1 MHRKRRDCPWFPVG
15 VLKCWYG
22 RFSDFEHYYFLL
34 GGMQAEGSPKLPQEF
49 AEMRAA
55 VCDRPSDFAET
66 GCRVCPKFMGA
77 EGPLNRNGGLGIYS
91 VLLGSFTSAGK
102 TEALLLGYGS
112 CFSHAAGHASAFL
125 LRKEQ
130 GSWRRLSYFHNDG
143 PAGLCQKIAGQG
155 DARDLLVCTE
165 EDYGAGAIS
174 VIGFDDSGKVKT
186 NSVLVQTWTFP
197 FRSVE
202 KQKHCSSFAADVK
215 KVSFDAVE
223 ISIFLTS
230 FDVDPP
236 IDCSTES
243 EGTTSKISNS
253 KKFAEVAVF
262 TRSGDTFAPDEKTK
276 RLLSEAEKSRREE

>member
-1 MHRKRRDCPWFPVG
+1 MIIFQ
-15 VLKCWYG
+15 LLNAII
-22 RFSDFEHYYFLL
+22 FLL
-34 GGMQAEGSPKLPQEF
+34 GGMQAGGSPKLPPEF
-49 AEMRAA
+49 VEMRAA

-77 EGPLNRNGGLGIYS
+77 EGPLNRNGGLGIYN

-102 TEALLLGYGS
+102 TEALLFGYGS
-112 CFSHAAGHASAFL
+112 CFSHAAGHTTAFL

-130 GSWRRLSYFHNDG
+130 GSWRRLSYFHNDV
-143 PAGLCQKIAGQG
+143 PVGLCQKISGQG

-186 NSVLVQTWTFP
+186 NSTLVQTWTYP

-202 KQKHCSSFAADVK
+202 KQKHCSSFQAGVK
-215 KVSFDAVE
+215 KASFDSVE

-236 IDCSTES
+236 IICDES

-253 KKFAEVAVF
+253 KKFGDIAVF
-262 TRSGDTFAPDEKTK
+262 ARTGDTFAPDEKTK
-276 RLLSEAEKSRREE
+276 KLLSEVAKSR